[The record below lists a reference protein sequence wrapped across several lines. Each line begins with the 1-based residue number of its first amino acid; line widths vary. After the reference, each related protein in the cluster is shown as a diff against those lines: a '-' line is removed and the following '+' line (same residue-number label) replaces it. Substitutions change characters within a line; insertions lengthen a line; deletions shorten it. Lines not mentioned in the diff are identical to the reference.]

1 MQMERLQ
8 KRDGMI
14 RLGFRYTCCRLI
26 RKKKK
31 KIGKKRK
38 RVFEIAQLRMTYLL
52 LYRVR
57 FDSKC
62 YLLELINICI
72 QQYGNRVVRLQCAVR
87 RLMGGAIGKV
97 NPEGWLMRWDGL
109 DGSDQIR
116 SDHTYKH
123 TCIERKWK
131 KGGRMEGTI
140 ERFQRFFFSRVATSP

>member
-1 MQMERLQ
+1 
-8 KRDGMI
+8 MI

-26 RKKKK
+26 GRKKKENRKKKK
-31 KIGKKRK
+31 KVIRNCSIEND
-38 RVFEIAQLRMTYLL
+38 VLTL
-52 LYRVR
+52 LYWVR

-87 RLMGGAIGKV
+87 RLMEGAIGKV

-140 ERFQRFFFSRVATSP
+140 ERFQRFFFSRVATPP